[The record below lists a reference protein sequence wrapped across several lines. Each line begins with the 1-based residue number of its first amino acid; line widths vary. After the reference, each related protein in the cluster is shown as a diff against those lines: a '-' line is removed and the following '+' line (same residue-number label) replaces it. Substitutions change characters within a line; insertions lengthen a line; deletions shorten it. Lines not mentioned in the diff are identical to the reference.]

1 MIVNWIIFSIF
12 VVGTKKFPRKVALE
26 VYEDIISRIDLL
38 AEFPEL
44 GTTEPRYKY
53 KDLPMRV
60 LHSKLTRVFYCIRET
75 EVFIVLL
82 WNNRMDDK
90 TLKKILAK
98 RE

>member
-1 MIVNWIIFSIF
+1 MLQFTTTVPW
-12 VVGTKKFPRKVALE
+12 GTH
-26 VYEDIISRIDLL
+26 YL
-38 AEFPEL
+38 AVFPEL